1 MPLTDD
7 DWSDVFEHTR
17 RQLRELGM
25 ADVDQDVTTDFRPSH
40 APSSDFLRYL
50 SRVTAA
56 VRERSL
62 SGYRR
67 ALDTVREN
75 IKTNRGGQVDGIDVV
90 FTEED
95 ARVVGL
101 KGGTIDLG
109 KVGDYDLLIN
119 ELESLRAYLHKNGVT
134 E

>member
-7 DWSDVFEHTR
+7 DWSDVLEHTR
-17 RQLRELGM
+17 RRLWELGM
-25 ADVDQDVTTDFRPSH
+25 ADVDRDVTTEFRPSQ

-56 VRERSL
+56 VRERSI
-62 SGYRR
+62 SGYQR
-67 ALDTVREN
+67 AMGTLHEN
-75 IKTNRGGQVDGIDVV
+75 LKTESGGQVDGIDVV
-90 FTEED
+90 FTEGD
-95 ARVVGL
+95 ARVFGL
-101 KGGTIDLG
+101 TKFDLS
-109 KVGDYDLLIN
+109 KVGDYELLIK

>member
-7 DWSDVFEHTR
+7 DWSDVLEHTR
-17 RQLRELGM
+17 RRLWELGM
-25 ADVDQDVTTDFRPSH
+25 ADVDRDVTTEFRTSQ

-67 ALDTVREN
+67 ALDTLREN
-75 IKTNRGGQVDGIDVV
+75 ITTDRGGQIDGIDVV
-90 FTEED
+90 FTQGD
-95 ARVVGL
+95 ARVIGREKL
-101 KGGTIDLG
+101 DLS
-109 KVGDYDLLIN
+109 KVGDYELLIN